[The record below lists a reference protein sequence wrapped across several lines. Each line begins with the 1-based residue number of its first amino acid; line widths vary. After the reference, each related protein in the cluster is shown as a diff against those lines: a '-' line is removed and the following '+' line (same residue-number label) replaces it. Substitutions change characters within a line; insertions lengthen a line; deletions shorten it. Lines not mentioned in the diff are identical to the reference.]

1 MKVWRSAAAGLAWL
15 FLACAATTAYA
26 QTLPSE
32 PIEFGA
38 GHVTVGGDVS
48 GTFSCATPIDA
59 SCGDDIGFFNYTDY
73 AHKALRLFR
82 VDVSAAVKA
91 GPHFTVLSEVRSENI
106 STVQPYA
113 LYLRV
118 RPWSSKD
125 FDIQVG
131 RVPPTF
137 GAFLRHSYANDNPLI
152 GYPLAYQYLTTLRP
166 DALPVSADEL
176 LRKKS
181 TGWLVRY
188 SVGDPSPQAGVPLVT
203 AFRWDTGVQAH
214 GTVGIV
220 SATAAIT
227 TGTVSNPLFKE
238 DNGGRQ
244 LATRVELRP
253 VMGLVIG
260 TSFAHGAF
268 VSQAAARDAVGTE
281 ANEHSYAQTAWGG
294 DVEYSH
300 GYYLLR
306 AETIVSAWRLPA
318 VATPPPPQ
326 VSIDDPL
333 AAFSTSIE
341 GRYKVLPRL
350 YVAARFDRLMF
361 SDLADATGVSQPWDA
376 PVRRIEVGTGYS
388 LQRNLVLKLSYQY
401 NTRDGGVIPTKK
413 AKFGAAQLVY
423 WF

>member
-1 MKVWRSAAAGLAWL
+1 MKVWTSAPAGLAWL
-15 FLACAATTAYA
+15 FLACAATTAHA

-32 PIEFGA
+32 PIEFGG

-48 GTFSCATPIDA
+48 ATFSCAMPIEG
-59 SCGDDIGFFNYTDY
+59 SCGGDAGFYNYTDY
-73 AHKALRLFR
+73 SHNALRLFR

-166 DALPVSADEL
+166 DALPASADEL
-176 LRKKS
+176 LKKRS
-181 TGWLVRY
+181 SGWLVKY
-188 SVGDPSPQAGVPLVT
+188 SVGDPTLQAGVPLVT
-203 AFRWDTGVQAH
+203 AFNWDTGVQAH

-227 TGTVSNPLFKE
+227 TGTVSHPLFKE
-238 DNGGRQ
+238 DNDGRQ
-244 LATRVELRP
+244 LATRVEVRP
-253 VMGLVIG
+253 VMGLVVG

-268 VSQAAARDAVGTE
+268 VSQSAARDAVGSE

-300 GYYLLR
+300 GYYLIR
-306 AETIVSAWRLPA
+306 AETIVSAWRLPVPTA
-318 VATPPPPQ
+318 PAAQ
-326 VSIDDPL
+326 VPIDDPL
-333 AAFSTSIE
+333 AALSTSVE
-341 GRYKVLPRL
+341 GRYKLRPRL
-350 YVAARFDRLMF
+350 YVAARFDHLMF
-361 SDLADATGVSQPWDA
+361 SDIAGANGVSLPWDA
-376 PVRRIEVGTGYS
+376 PVRRIEAGGGYS
-388 LQRNLVLKLSYQY
+388 LQRNLILKLSYQY
-401 NTRDGGVIPTKK
+401 NTRDGGFLLQK

>member
-1 MKVWRSAAAGLAWL
+1 MKVWESAAAGLAWL
-15 FLACAATTAYA
+15 FLACASPTVDA

-32 PIEFGA
+32 PIEFGG

-48 GTFSCATPIDA
+48 ATFSCATPIDA
-59 SCGDDIGFFNYTDY
+59 SCGEDLGFFNYTDY
-73 AHKALRLFR
+73 AHSALRLFR

-106 STVQPYA
+106 DTVEPYA

-118 RPWSSKD
+118 RPWSSRD

-166 DALPVSADEL
+166 DALPASADEL
-176 LRKKS
+176 LKKRS
-181 TGWLVRY
+181 TGWLVHY
-188 SVGDPSPQAGVPLVT
+188 SIGDQTPDAGVPLVT

-214 GTVGIV
+214 GTVGMV

-227 TGTVSNPLFKE
+227 TGTVSHPLFKE
-238 DNGGRQ
+238 DNEGRQ
-244 LATRVELRP
+244 LAARVELRP
-253 VMGLVIG
+253 TTGLVAG

-268 VSQAAARDAVGTE
+268 VSESAARAAVGTE
-281 ANEHSYAQTAWGG
+281 ANDHSYAQTAWGG

-300 GYYLLR
+300 GYYLVR
-306 AETIVSAWRLPA
+306 AETIVSAWRLPT
-318 VATPPPPQ
+318 VAAPLPQ
-326 VSIDDPL
+326 VPINEPL
-333 AAFSTSIE
+333 TALSTSIE
-341 GRYKVLPRL
+341 GRYKLQPRL
-350 YVAARFDRLMF
+350 YVAARFDRLTF
-361 SDLADATGVSQPWDA
+361 SDIAGADSVSLPWDA
-376 PVRRIEVGTGYS
+376 PVRRVEVGGGYS
-388 LQRNLVLKLSYQY
+388 LQRNFVLKLSYQY
-401 NTRDGGVIPTKK
+401 NTRDGGSFLPQKM
-413 AKFGAAQLVY
+413 KFGAAQLVY

>member
-1 MKVWRSAAAGLAWL
+1 MKGWTSAAAGLAWL
-15 FLACAATTAYA
+15 FVAGAATAAHA

-48 GTFSCATPIDA
+48 ATFSCATPIEL
-59 SCGDDIGFFNYTDY
+59 SCGGDDGFFNYTDY
-73 AHKALRLFR
+73 AHNALRLFR
-82 VDVSAAVKA
+82 VDLSAAVKA

-166 DALPVSADEL
+166 DALPASADEL
-176 LRKKS
+176 LKKRS
-181 TGWLVRY
+181 SGWLVHY
-188 SVGDPSPQAGVPLVT
+188 SVGDQTAEAGVPLVT
-203 AFRWDTGVQAH
+203 AFNWDTGVQAH

-227 TGTVSNPLFKE
+227 TGTVSHPLFKE
-238 DNGGRQ
+238 DNNGRQ

-253 VMGLVIG
+253 VMGLVAG

-268 VSQAAARDAVGTE
+268 VSQSAARDAVGTE
-281 ANEHSYAQTAWGG
+281 ANDHSYAQTAWGG
-294 DVEYSH
+294 DIEYSH
-300 GYYLLR
+300 GYYLIR
-306 AETIVSAWRLPA
+306 AETIFSEWRLPA
-318 VATPPPPQ
+318 AAAPPLEVP
-326 VSIDDPL
+326 IHEPL
-333 AAFSTSIE
+333 SALSTSVE
-341 GRYKVLPRL
+341 GRYKLQPRL

-361 SDLADATGVSQPWDA
+361 SDVAGADGVSLPWDA
-376 PVRRIEVGTGYS
+376 PVRRIEVGGGYS

-401 NTRDGGVIPTKK
+401 NTRDGGNFLPKK

>member
-1 MKVWRSAAAGLAWL
+1 MKVWTSAAAGLACL
-15 FLACAATTAYA
+15 FLACAATTAHA

-48 GTFSCATPIDA
+48 ATFSCATPIEL
-59 SCGDDIGFFNYTDY
+59 SCGDDVGFFNYTDY
-73 AHKALRLFR
+73 AHNALRLFR

-106 STVQPYA
+106 DTIEPYA

-166 DALPVSADEL
+166 DALPASADEL
-176 LRKKS
+176 VKKKS

-188 SVGDPSPQAGVPLVT
+188 SLGDPTFQAGVPLVT

-227 TGTVSNPLFKE
+227 TGTLSNPLFKE

-244 LATRVELRP
+244 LAARVEVRP
-253 VMGLVIG
+253 TMGLVAG

-268 VSQAAARDAVGTE
+268 VSQSAARAAVGTE
-281 ANEHSYAQTAWGG
+281 ANDQSYAQTAWGA

-300 GYYLLR
+300 GYYLVR
-306 AETIVSAWRLPA
+306 AETIVSAWRLPIA
-318 VATPPPPQ
+318 VPPPPQ
-326 VSIDDPL
+326 LPIDDPL
-333 AAFSTSIE
+333 AALSTSVE
-341 GRYKVLPRL
+341 GRYKLLPRL
-350 YVAARFDRLMF
+350 YVAGRFDRLTF
-361 SDLADATGVSQPWDA
+361 SDVAGADGVQQPWDA
-376 PVRRIEVGTGYS
+376 PVRRIEVGGGYS

-401 NTRDGGVIPTKK
+401 NTRDGGVLLRR

>member
-1 MKVWRSAAAGLAWL
+1 MKVWGSGAAGLAWI
-15 FLACAATTAYA
+15 FLACTATIVGA

-48 GTFSCATPIDA
+48 ATFSCATPIDA
-59 SCGDDIGFFNYTDY
+59 SCGEDAGFFNYTDY
-73 AHKALRLFR
+73 AHSALRLFR

-91 GPHFTVLSEVRSENI
+91 GPHFTVLSQVRSENLD
-106 STVQPYA
+106 TAEPYA

-131 RVPPTF
+131 LVPPTF

-166 DALPVSADEL
+166 DALPASADEL
-176 LRKKS
+176 LKKRS
-181 TGWLVRY
+181 TGWLVKY
-188 SVGDPSPQAGVPLVT
+188 SVGDSTAQAGVPLVT
-203 AFRWDTGVQAH
+203 AFSWDTGVQAH

-227 TGTVSNPLFKE
+227 TGTISHPLFKE
-238 DNGGRQ
+238 DNDGRQ

-253 VMGLVIG
+253 VMGLVVG

-268 VSQAAARDAVGTE
+268 VSQSAARAAVGSE
-281 ANEHSYAQTAWGG
+281 ANDQSYAQTAWGG
-294 DVEYSH
+294 DLEYSH

-306 AETIVSAWRLPA
+306 AETIVSSWRLPT
-318 VATPPPPQ
+318 ATPPAAQ
-326 VSIDDPL
+326 VPIQDALTS
-333 AAFSTSIE
+333 FSTSVE
-341 GRYKVLPRL
+341 GRYKLRPRL
-350 YVAARFDRLMF
+350 YVAARFDRLTF
-361 SDLADATGVSQPWDA
+361 SDLAGADGISQPWDA
-376 PVRRIEVGTGYS
+376 PVKRIEVGTGYS
-388 LQRNLVLKLSYQY
+388 LQRNLVLKLSYQH
-401 NTRDGGVIPTKK
+401 NTRDGGNFLPRVG
-413 AKFGAAQLVY
+413 KFAAAQLVY

>member
-1 MKVWRSAAAGLAWL
+1 MKVWGSGAAGLAWIL
-15 FLACAATTAYA
+15 LACTAPIVDA

-48 GTFSCATPIDA
+48 ATFSCATPIDA
-59 SCGDDIGFFNYTDY
+59 SCGDDAGFFNYTDY
-73 AHKALRLFR
+73 AHSALRLFR

-91 GPHFTVLSEVRSENI
+91 GPHFTVLSQVRSENLD
-106 STVQPYA
+106 TAEPYA

-131 RVPPTF
+131 LVPPTF

-166 DALPVSADEL
+166 DALPASADEL
-176 LRKKS
+176 LKKRS
-181 TGWLVRY
+181 TGWLVKY
-188 SVGDPSPQAGVPLVT
+188 SVGDSTAQAGVPLVT
-203 AFRWDTGVQAH
+203 AFSWDTGVQAH

-227 TGTVSNPLFKE
+227 TGTISHPLFKE
-238 DNGGRQ
+238 DNDGRQ

-253 VMGLVIG
+253 VMGLVVG

-268 VSQAAARDAVGTE
+268 VSQSAARAAVGSE
-281 ANEHSYAQTAWGG
+281 ANDQSYAQTAWGG
-294 DVEYSH
+294 DLEYSH

-306 AETIVSAWRLPA
+306 AETIVSSWRLPT
-318 VATPPPPQ
+318 ATPPAAQ
-326 VSIDDPL
+326 VPIQDALTS
-333 AAFSTSIE
+333 FSTSVE
-341 GRYKVLPRL
+341 GRYKLRPRL
-350 YVAARFDRLMF
+350 YVAARFDRLTF
-361 SDLADATGVSQPWDA
+361 SDLAGADGISQPWDA

-388 LQRNLVLKLSYQY
+388 LQRNLVLKLSYQH
-401 NTRDGGVIPTKK
+401 NTRDGGNFLPRVG
-413 AKFGAAQLVY
+413 KFAAAQLVY

>member
-1 MKVWRSAAAGLAWL
+1 MKVWRIAAAGLAWL
-15 FLACAATTAYA
+15 FLACAAATAYA
-26 QTLPSE
+26 QKLPSE
-32 PIEFGA
+32 PIEFGG

-48 GTFSCATPIDA
+48 GTFSCAMPIDA

-73 AHKALRLFR
+73 AHNALRLFR

-137 GAFLRHSYANDNPLI
+137 GAFLRRSYANDNPLV

-166 DALPVSADEL
+166 DSLPGSADEL

-188 SVGDPSPQAGVPLVT
+188 SIGDQTPEEGVPLVT
-203 AFRWDTGVQAH
+203 AFSWDTGVQAH
-214 GTVGIV
+214 ATVGIV

-227 TGTVSNPLFKE
+227 TGTISNPLFKE
-238 DNGGRQ
+238 DNDGRQ
-244 LATRVELRP
+244 LAARVEVRP
-253 VMGLVIG
+253 ATGLVAG

-268 VSQAAARDAVGTE
+268 VSQAAARAAVGTE
-281 ANEHSYAQTAWGG
+281 ANDQSYAQTAWGA

-300 GYYLLR
+300 GYYLIR
-306 AETIVSAWRLPA
+306 AETIVSSWRLPA
-318 VATPPPPQ
+318 AVAQPPQ
-326 VSIDDPL
+326 VSIEDPL

-350 YVAARFDRLMF
+350 YVAARFDRLTF
-361 SDLADATGVSQPWDA
+361 SDLAGASGVPQPWDA

-388 LQRNLVLKLSYQY
+388 LQRNFVLKLSYQY
-401 NTRDGGVIPTKK
+401 NTRDGGVIPTRV

>member
-1 MKVWRSAAAGLAWL
+1 MKVWTSAAAGLAWL
-15 FLACAATTAYA
+15 FLACAATAHA

-32 PIEFGA
+32 PIEFGG

-48 GTFSCATPIDA
+48 ATYSCALPIDGV
-59 SCGDDIGFFNYTDY
+59 CGNDVGFFNYTDY
-73 AHKALRLFR
+73 AQSALRLFR

-106 STVQPYA
+106 NTVQPYA

-118 RPWSSKD
+118 RPWSAKD

-166 DALPVSADEL
+166 DSLPASAEEL
-176 LRKKS
+176 VKKKS

-188 SVGDPSPQAGVPLVT
+188 SVGDPTFQAGVPLVT
-203 AFRWDTGVQAH
+203 AFSWDTGVQGHA
-214 GTVGIV
+214 TVGIV

-227 TGTVSNPLFKE
+227 TGTLSNPLFKE
-238 DNGGRQ
+238 DNDGRQ
-244 LATRVELRP
+244 LAARVEVRP
-253 VMGLVIG
+253 AAGLVAG
-260 TSFAHGAF
+260 TSFARGAF
-268 VSQAAARDAVGTE
+268 VSQSAARAAVGSE
-281 ANEHSYAQTAWGG
+281 ANENSYAQTAWGA
-294 DVEYSH
+294 DLEYSH
-300 GYYLLR
+300 GYYLIR
-306 AETIVSAWRLPA
+306 AETIFSSWRLPT
-318 VATPPPPQ
+318 ATPPATQMP
-326 VSIDDPL
+326 IEDAL
-333 AAFSTSIE
+333 TAFSTSLE
-341 GRYKVLPRL
+341 GRYKVQPRL

-361 SDLADATGVSQPWDA
+361 SDITDATGLSQPWDA

-401 NTRDGGVIPTKK
+401 NHRDGGILAQQ
-413 AKFGAAQLVY
+413 AKFAAAQLVY

>member
-15 FLACAATTAYA
+15 FLACAATTAHA

-48 GTFSCATPIDA
+48 ATFSCATPIEL
-59 SCGDDIGFFNYTDY
+59 SCGDDAGFFNYTDY
-73 AHKALRLFR
+73 AHNALRLFR

-106 STVQPYA
+106 NTIQPYA

-166 DALPVSADEL
+166 DALPASADEL
-176 LRKKS
+176 VKKKS

-188 SVGDPSPQAGVPLVT
+188 SLGDPTFQAGVPLVT

-220 SATAAIT
+220 SATAAVT
-227 TGTVSNPLFKE
+227 TGTLSNPLFKE

-244 LATRVELRP
+244 LAARVEVRP
-253 VMGLVIG
+253 TMGLVAG

-268 VSQAAARDAVGTE
+268 VSQSAARAAVGSE
-281 ANEHSYAQTAWGG
+281 ANEQSYAQTAWGA

-300 GYYLLR
+300 GYYLVR
-306 AETIVSAWRLPA
+306 AETIVSAWRLPIA
-318 VATPPPPQ
+318 VPPPRQLP
-326 VSIDDPL
+326 IDDPL
-333 AAFSTSIE
+333 AALSTSIE
-341 GRYKVLPRL
+341 GRYKLLPRL
-350 YVAARFDRLMF
+350 YVAGRFDRLTF
-361 SDLADATGVSQPWDA
+361 SDVTAADGVHQPWDA
-376 PVRRIEVGTGYS
+376 PVRRIEVGGGYS

-401 NTRDGGVIPTKK
+401 NTRDGGVLLRR